1 MTDKK
6 TCQDL
11 IQEMFESRN
20 KTIKDMTAMINGEFE
35 QMVSEAVEEFI
46 EKVTTASGEEP
57 SEDEVN
63 RFIEEL
69 HKNCEY
75 TETSLDELP
84 IGVSVQKVIKVQLS
98 WGGPADYIEIYV
110 SGYPEQEGIDKVVYH
125 YQDWFDGASMI
136 VPENSDMFEY
146 AEWFIDMYG
155 HEYR

>member
-1 MTDKK
+1 MTDQK

-20 KTIKDMTAMINGEFE
+20 KMIKDMTAMINGEFE

-84 IGVSVQKVIKVQLS
+84 IGISVQKVIKVQLS

-146 AEWFIDMYG
+146 AVWFIDMYG

>member
-20 KTIKDMTAMINGEFE
+20 KMIKDMTAMINGEFE

>member
-1 MTDKK
+1 MTDQK

-20 KTIKDMTAMINGEFE
+20 KMIKDMTAMINGEFE

>member
-20 KTIKDMTAMINGEFE
+20 KMIKDMTAMINGEFE
-35 QMVSEAVEEFI
+35 QTVSEAVEEFI

-136 VPENSDMFEY
+136 VPEDSDMFEY

>member
-1 MTDKK
+1 MTDQK

-20 KTIKDMTAMINGEFE
+20 KMIKDMTAMINGEFE
-35 QMVSEAVEEFI
+35 QMVSEAVEGFI

>member
-1 MTDKK
+1 MTDQK

-20 KTIKDMTAMINGEFE
+20 KMIKDMTAMINGEFE

-146 AEWFIDMYG
+146 AVWFIDMYG